1 MRRTWIAVAAAIAVL
16 FGLVFYLTQKSDTA
30 DVAMTSSVTAT
41 SAPPAAS
48 PTPDPAV
55 ALARWAGGVC
65 VARDGV
71 GATLIDFGKDL
82 TFDPNSGVSAADQ
95 FQAQLDAHLDEI
107 NAAMENLGT
116 ALGQVPIDYVEA
128 SGIITE
134 VQGSGDEL
142 LKARDE
148 TAKHIAAARDAE
160 DPLSLAAAL
169 VQAGSSAKATFDA
182 GKEFIRVL
190 DEATGPKRGELGDAF
205 AAAPQCQ

>member
-134 VQGSGDEL
+134 VQGRGDEL

-148 TAKHIAAARDAE
+148 TAKHIAAAREAE

>member
-30 DVAMTSSVTAT
+30 DVAMTSSVTAN

-148 TAKHIAAARDAE
+148 TAKHIAAAREAE

>member
-148 TAKHIAAARDAE
+148 TAKHIAAAREAE

>member
-1 MRRTWIAVAAAIAVL
+1 MRRTVIAVAAVIVVL
-16 FGLVFYLTQKSDTA
+16 FGLVYYLSQVTGTA
-30 DVAMTSSVTAT
+30 EVAEAPSVAAT
-41 SAPPAAS
+41 SATPSVS

-65 VARDGV
+65 VARDGI

-107 NAAMENLGT
+107 NAAMEDLGT
-116 ALGQVPIDYVEA
+116 ALGQVPIDYVEVSA
-128 SGIITE
+128 IVTE

-148 TAKHIAAARDAE
+148 TAKHIDEAREAK

-169 VQAGSSAKATFDA
+169 VQAGSSAKDTFDA

-190 DEATGPKRGELGDAF
+190 DEVTGPKRGELGDAF

>member
-148 TAKHIAAARDAE
+148 TAKHLAAAREAE

>member
-107 NAAMENLGT
+107 NAAMENLGA

-148 TAKHIAAARDAE
+148 TAKHIAAAREAE

>member
-1 MRRTWIAVAAAIAVL
+1 MRRTWLAVAAAIAVL

-148 TAKHIAAARDAE
+148 TAKHIAAAREAE

>member
-128 SGIITE
+128 SGVITE

-148 TAKHIAAARDAE
+148 TAKHIAAAREAE